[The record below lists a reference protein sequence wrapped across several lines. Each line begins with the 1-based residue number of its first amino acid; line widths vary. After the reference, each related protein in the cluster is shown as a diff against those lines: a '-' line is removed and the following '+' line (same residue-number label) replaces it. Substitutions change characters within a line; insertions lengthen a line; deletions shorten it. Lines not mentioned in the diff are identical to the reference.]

1 MKTNH
6 WLRAASLTAALA
18 LASAMLT
25 ACADTS
31 ASSGNSVTASTSA
44 ASDSASASGSSAIS
58 LPEEPADSSETSQS
72 TEASSLPSTSLSC
85 VFAEAGDADFR
96 PLLTLEADGTAT
108 FRENLLEGMGTFT
121 GRYAETDGTLI
132 LTVESVDFAESF
144 VCYNIREIVF
154 TVQDDN
160 TLVLQTELCASVPG
174 AVFSRMA

>member
-85 VFAEAGDADFR
+85 VFAEAGDYTNEDFR

-160 TLVLQTELCASVPG
+160 TLVLQTELCEDAC
-174 AVFSRMA
+174 R

>member
-85 VFAEAGDADFR
+85 VFAEAGDYTNEDFR

-121 GRYAETDGTLI
+121 GRYAETDGTGGDHRPPDTSSGGVADISSAIDSDRAGGHL
-132 LTVESVDFAESF
+132 
-144 VCYNIREIVF
+144 
-154 TVQDDN
+154 
-160 TLVLQTELCASVPG
+160 
-174 AVFSRMA
+174 

>member
-1 MKTNH
+1 M
-6 WLRAASLTAALA
+6 
-18 LASAMLT
+18 
-25 ACADTS
+25 
-31 ASSGNSVTASTSA
+31 
-44 ASDSASASGSSAIS
+44 
-58 LPEEPADSSETSQS
+58 P
-72 TEASSLPSTSLSC
+72 
-85 VFAEAGDADFR
+85 
-96 PLLTLEADGTAT
+96 LEADGTAT